1 MSALPRLS
9 SKLCISAAIAVTGIG
24 FSLLIAR
31 RTYDLIHPSLRSL
44 GNTTTSYLSTWNC
57 KKTHELL
64 SELTVH
70 RLRAQNDQSHAGHGD
85 TIPAVDVILGT
96 YSPMDGRVSDFHSLV
111 PASRQSVQVI
121 ESFIGKDKSN
131 ANVAKTHDHSPLGS
145 GAADHA
151 DTSAKPSHPSEENS
165 PIISAPNKYL
175 SDSACEQL
183 KHGLSPQNV
192 HIYELDFAQFEA
204 FAQDPRAEDTWMLFL
219 YGPWQDSRGKPSYS
233 FAISR
238 ISPHYVEINGERAPL
253 RSLLPAG
260 AGEVAV
266 QVNVVPIH
274 SAKTSARLVKAF
286 PFLLNAE
293 DTLSSHKIL
302 PFANNIYSISSA
314 VSSDSFEKAS
324 IGASL
329 PFAILGVLMSL
340 AIAALIYRLQSHF
353 ESRHDLVLAES
364 RTDNLTKIP
373 NRRSWDERLKS
384 SELQRLNSKRQFHVI
399 VVDLNAFK
407 EINDSLGHEYG
418 DQLLQKASG
427 SLASVLRGEEDFV
440 ARLGGDEFG
449 LIFSGTEVSPEALT
463 ARVKKQL
470 KDDKINAAVGIGS
483 TSIQRS
489 VHDAWSDADKGMYID
504 KKAI

>member
-1 MSALPRLS
+1 MSILPRLS
-9 SKLCISAAIAVTGIG
+9 SKLCISAAIAVTGVG

-31 RTYDLIHPSLRSL
+31 RTYDLIYPSLRSL

-70 RLRAQNDQSHAGHGD
+70 RLRAQNHQSHAGHGD

-96 YSPMDGRVSDFHSLV
+96 YSPTDGRVSDFHSLV
-111 PASRQSVQVI
+111 PASRQSVQII
-121 ESFIGKDKSN
+121 ESFIGKDKSD
-131 ANVAKTHDHSPLGS
+131 ANGAKIHDHS
-145 GAADHA
+145 
-151 DTSAKPSHPSEENS
+151 DTTAKSSHLSVENS

-175 SDSACEQL
+175 SESACEQL

-192 HIYELDFAQFEA
+192 HIYALDFAQFEA
-204 FAQDPRAEDTWMLFL
+204 LAQDPRADDTWMLFM

-238 ISPHYVEINGERAPL
+238 ISPHYVEINGKRTPL

-260 AGEVAV
+260 AGEVSV
-266 QVNVVPIH
+266 QVNVVPIS

-286 PFLLNAE
+286 PFLLNSE

-340 AIAALIYRLQSHF
+340 AIAALVYRLQSYF